1 MRIKLDNNN
10 EFECSKIVKQN
21 ETYTLLD
28 NTKLNNLVVSK
39 TILHPGQETTGH
51 KHEGQEEVYQF
62 VSGRGKM
69 EVNPDWR
76 RGAGFFVAPGDIVL
90 IPDGYFHKVWNES
103 ETEDLVFVCV
113 FDGKRNY

>member
-1 MRIKLDNNN
+1 MKINLDGND
-10 EFECSKIVKQN
+10 SKIVKKN
-21 ETYTLLD
+21 KTYTLID
-28 NTKLNNLVVSK
+28 NTELNNLVVSK
-39 TILHPGQETTGH
+39 TILHPKISTTGNNH
-51 KHEGQEEVYQF
+51 KGQEEVYQF

-113 FDGKRNY
+113 FDGKSNH

>member
-1 MRIKLDNNN
+1 MRIKLDENN

-113 FDGKRNY
+113 FDGKRNH